1 MLGRRGDRL
10 RDNTPVLSLVGTR
23 RRQRDWNSRF
33 DSQGHVGIPLAS
45 ADFVDSIP
53 MIARLLKELGPS
65 IELAQDLDT
74 AIVTQ
79 SIGSVVGLF
88 YVDDARTA
96 VDQNGRKIIAAHDFV
111 LENGFAR
118 SSAPGHSRWRRHS

>member
-1 MLGRRGDRL
+1 VTRG
-10 RDNTPVLSLVGTR
+10 
-23 RRQRDWNSRF
+23 RQRNWNSRF

-79 SIGSVVGLF
+79 SIGSVGLF
-88 YVDDARTA
+88 YMDDARTA
-96 VDQNGRKIIAAHDFV
+96 EDQNGRKIIADQDFV
-111 LENGFAR
+111 LEDAFAR
-118 SSAPGHSRWRRHS
+118 SSASAGQSRWRRHSWRWSCSRASR